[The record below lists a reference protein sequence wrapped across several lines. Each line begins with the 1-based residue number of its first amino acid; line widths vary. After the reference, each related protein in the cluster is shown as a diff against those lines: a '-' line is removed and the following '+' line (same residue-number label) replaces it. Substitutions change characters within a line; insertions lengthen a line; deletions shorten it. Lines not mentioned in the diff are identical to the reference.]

1 MIEDGSLVGKKF
13 DDFVVRA
20 ADDFEYTDTVDGSV
34 TKKQVG
40 CHVNSLQIYL

>member
-1 MIEDGSLVGKKF
+1 MIEDRSLVGKKF

-20 ADDFEYTDTVDGSV
+20 ADDFEYTDTIDGSV

-40 CHVNSLQIYL
+40 YRINSLQKDF